1 MIDPILIVDD
11 DREHLFMLKTVL
23 SDWGYANQT
32 ASDGAEAVRLSR
44 DRHFRLILM
53 DVRMGVM
60 DGLAALNS
68 IKKEGL
74 NTDTP
79 IIIMTAF
86 SKVTDAVAAL
96 KAGAY
101 DYLTKPLDLDV
112 VKMTMERAS
121 EHSKLKEEKQA
132 GLFGTPNFQMGKS
145 PAFKNVIDL
154 VDLAAPTEATV
165 LITGESG
172 VGKEMVARLLQCKSL
187 RKNAPFITINCAAM
201 AETLLEAELFG
212 HEKGAFTGAEKR
224 RDGRLKAGSGGTVFL
239 DEIGETSQ
247 AFQAKLLRVLQ
258 EGEIQPLGSD
268 LTEKVDVRF
277 LAATNRNLVKEV
289 EAGRFREDLYWRL
302 DVVSIHVPALRER
315 LEDLPA
321 LANYFIRQY
330 ALKNHKTVK
339 GLTQDAL
346 AAMTS
351 YHWPGNIRE
360 LQNAMERAVILMRGD
375 YITAK
380 DMPLNLAPTGG
391 HAVEELPL
399 NLEEAEKLIV
409 ERALTH
415 TKGNKTQ
422 AANTLGVTRKT
433 LAAKLRKFGVNWDG
447 KD

>member
-1 MIDPILIVDD
+1 MNDPILIVDD

-23 SDWGYANQT
+23 GGWGYDNQT
-32 ASDGAEAVRLSR
+32 ATDGAEAVRLAQ

-60 DGLAALNS
+60 DGLAALSS

-74 NTDTP
+74 NTETP
-79 IIIMTAF
+79 IVIMTAF
-86 SKVTDAVAAL
+86 SRVPDAVAAL

-101 DYLTKPLDLDV
+101 DYLTKPLDMEV
-112 VKMTMERAS
+112 VKMTMERAL
-121 EHSKLKEEKQA
+121 EHSRLREEKEA
-132 GLFGTPNFQMGKS
+132 GLFGGPNILLGES
-145 PAFKNVIDL
+145 PAFKKVLDL
-154 VDLAAPTEATV
+154 VELAAPTEATV

-172 VGKEMVARLLQCKSL
+172 VGKEMVARLIQAKSL
-187 RKNAPFITINCAAM
+187 RESAPFSTINCAAM
-201 AETLLEAELFG
+201 AENLLESELFG
-212 HEKGAFTGAEKR
+212 HDKGAFTGAEKR
-224 RDGRLKAGSGGTVFL
+224 RDGRLKACSGGTVFL
-239 DEIGETSQ
+239 DEIGETSP

-258 EGEIQPLGSD
+258 EGEIQPIGAD
-268 LTEKVDVRF
+268 ITEKVDVRF
-277 LAATNRNLVKEV
+277 LAATNRNLKKEV
-289 EAGRFREDLYWRL
+289 EIGRFREDLFWRL
-302 DVVSIHVPALRER
+302 NVVTIDVPALRDR
-315 LEDLPA
+315 LEDLPG
-321 LANYFIRQY
+321 LANFFIRQY

-346 AAMTS
+346 VAMTA

-380 DMPLNLAPTGG
+380 DMPLNLAPTTSQTTD
-391 HAVEELPL
+391 ELPL
-399 NLEEAEKLIV
+399 NLDMLERLAVEK
-409 ERALTH
+409 ALTF

-422 AANTLGVTRKT
+422 AATTLGVTRKT

>member
-1 MIDPILIVDD
+1 MSDPILIVDD

-23 SDWGYANQT
+23 SDWGYPNQT
-32 ASDGAEAVRLSR
+32 AVDGVEAVRMAR
-44 DRHFRLILM
+44 DRHYLLILM

-60 DGLAALNS
+60 DGLSALSS

-74 NTDTP
+74 NTETP
-79 IIIMTAF
+79 IVIMTAF
-86 SKVTDAVAAL
+86 SRVADAVAAL

-112 VKMTMERAS
+112 VKMAMERAL
-121 EHSKLKEEKQA
+121 EHTRLREEKEA
-132 GLFGTPNFQMGKS
+132 GLFGGPNVVLGDS
-145 PAFKNVIDL
+145 PAFKKVLDL
-154 VDLAAPTEATV
+154 VKLAAPTEATV

-172 VGKEMVARLLQCKSL
+172 VGKEMVARLIQAKSL
-187 RKNAPFITINCAAM
+187 RDKAPFITINCAGI

-224 RDGRLKAGSGGTVFL
+224 REGRLKAGSGGTVFL
-239 DEIGETSQ
+239 DEIGETSP
-247 AFQAKLLRVLQ
+247 AFQSKLLRVLQ
-258 EGEIQPLGSD
+258 DGEIQPLGSD
-268 LTEKVDVRF
+268 STDKVDVRF
-277 LAATNRNLVKEV
+277 IAATNRDLVKEV
-289 EAGRFREDLYWRL
+289 ELGRFREDLFWRL
-302 DVVSIHVPALRER
+302 NVVAIKVPALRER
-315 LEDLPA
+315 PEDLPG
-321 LANYFIRQY
+321 LANFFIRQY

-339 GLTQDAL
+339 GIAPDAL
-346 AAMTS
+346 EAMTS

-375 YITAK
+375 YVTAK
-380 DMPLNLAPTGG
+380 DMPLNLAPVTSP
-391 HAVEELPL
+391 VSEELPL
-399 NLEEAEKLIV
+399 NLDELERLAVEK
-409 ERALTH
+409 ALSA

>member
-1 MIDPILIVDD
+1 MTDPILIVDD

-23 SDWGYANQT
+23 GDWGYANKT
-32 ASDGAEAVRLSR
+32 AVNGAEAVRLAR
-44 DRHFRLILM
+44 DQRFLLILM

-60 DGLAALNS
+60 DGLAALSS

-74 NTDTP
+74 NTETP

-86 SKVTDAVAAL
+86 SRVSDAVTAL

-112 VKMTMERAS
+112 VKLTMDRAL
-121 EHSKLKEEKQA
+121 EHSRLREEKEA
-132 GLFGTPNFQMGKS
+132 GLFGGPNILLGES
-145 PAFKNVIDL
+145 PAFKKVLDL
-154 VDLAAPTEATV
+154 VELTAPTEATV

-172 VGKEMVARLLQCKSL
+172 VGKEMVARLIHAKSL
-187 RKNAPFITINCAAM
+187 RAKAQFIIINCAAV

-239 DEIGETSQ
+239 DEIGETSP

-268 LTEKVDVRF
+268 QIEKVDVRF

-289 EAGRFREDLYWRL
+289 ELGRFREDLYWRL
-302 DVVSIHVPALRER
+302 NVVAINVPSLRER
-315 LEDLPA
+315 PEDLPG
-321 LANYFIRQY
+321 LANFFIRQY

-346 AAMTS
+346 NAMTA

-375 YITAK
+375 YLTAK
-380 DMPLNLAPTGG
+380 DMPLNLAPTTN
-391 HAVEELPL
+391 HPTEELPL
-399 NLEEAEKLIV
+399 NLDELEKLAV
-409 ERALTH
+409 EKALNA